1 MRGSSTLA
9 TAERHQKPVLPSSHA
24 SLWAPLTSPAY
35 SSLACS
41 ASAVAPVPLPRWRCP
56 PAHPR
61 INPRLT
67 RAPPTRPAIHSP
79 SRLSGSHRLAAST
92 TMVPS
97 ASRRCPGARAG
108 GVVRRRRPSGRLPT
122 CRVTDRSGTFAARP
136 TTSQTSSSGTRA
148 GGYAIRVLQPRALRS
163 SPDAVPSHPPAMPCP
178 PTRHARLASQRYLQN
193 TVNSDITELFEA
205 HHVGYTAAKTL
216 GQFRV
221 GAAQGRAAPRRPHGG
236 HASVRFRALK
246 AHVAA
251 SFDLGALKEPA
262 YEYTLLSRAT
272 LGTPPP
278 PLPAAAAA
286 ASRPT
291 GRPKPAPVH
300 ARHQQRTLAS
310 LHLARPPAGLHRRA
324 PRPLRRLPARAVGR
338 RGVALPL
345 GPRCE
350 SGLRCRRPA

>member
-9 TAERHQKPVLPSSHA
+9 TAERHQKHVLPSSHA

-163 SPDAVPSHPPAMPCP
+163 SPDAVPATHPPRPA
-178 PTRHARLASQRYLQN
+178 ASQRYLQN

-272 LGTPPP
+272 LGTPPR

-324 PRPLRRLPARAVGR
+324 PRPLWRLPARAVGR